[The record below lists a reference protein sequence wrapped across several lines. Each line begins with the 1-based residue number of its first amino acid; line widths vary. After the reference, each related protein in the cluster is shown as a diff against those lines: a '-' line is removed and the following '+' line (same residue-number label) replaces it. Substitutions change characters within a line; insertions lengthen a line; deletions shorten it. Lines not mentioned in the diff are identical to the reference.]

1 MESLHLINNL
11 PLPKIIIAQLLSL
24 YNIRYRKIFEKHKKY
39 FSKNLNKQGIL
50 ELVQLNK
57 DINDIL
63 DFYNESEKLIDEPVV
78 NTDEINVENDKS
90 YCRGNNTSYYRE
102 SSSSYNRGG
111 NNNSDE
117 WQQVMKIRSEN
128 SKYMNSHPSKF
139 TEYQKRF
146 PSGTQLLN
154 HSGGLY
160 KTMTLNKSQ
169 SNRSRNSSRNGSRNG
184 SQNGSS
190 RRR

>member
-11 PLPKIIIAQLLSL
+11 PLPKIIITQLLSL

-39 FSKNLNKQGIL
+39 FSKNLNKEGEL

-63 DFYNESEKLIDEPVV
+63 DFYNESEKIIDEPVV
-78 NTDEINVENDKS
+78 NTNEINVENDTS
-90 YCRGNNTSYYRE
+90 YCKGNDTSYYRGNNTSY
-102 SSSSYNRGG
+102 SRGG

-154 HSGGLY
+154 HSCGLY

-169 SNRSRNSSRNGSRNG
+169 SNNSRNNSRNSSRNTSSNG
-184 SQNGSS
+184 S